1 MKKTILLTIITLLA
15 GLGVVAQP
23 SQRQKMIHMAAVR
36 MAGQMNLA
44 GAEKETF
51 ISLYQEYKRESGE
64 IMKIQPATSEDADNA
79 AEQKIL
85 CDFEKSAKLLNLR
98 KTYYHRFR
106 QILSPTQI
114 QKMYDAER
122 SAISSGISKGK

>member
-1 MKKTILLTIITLLA
+1 MKKTIILTIIALLA
-15 GLGVVAQP
+15 GFNAVAQP

-36 MAGQMNLA
+36 IAEQLNLG

-64 IMKIQPATSEDADNA
+64 IMKVQPAAAEDAEDA

-85 CDFEKSAKLLNLR
+85 SDFEKSEKLLNLR
-98 KTYYHRFR
+98 KTYYFRFR

-114 QKMYDAER
+114 QKMYD
-122 SAISSGISKGK
+122 ISGKVIQLHCTR